1 MDALQFVNE
10 KKQELVQIYVNERQ
24 TRNEYGILFIGK
36 PDNNSQAKVLYL
48 SLNEMPPPIRLDI
61 LNKIKEKPDTSIIY
75 FYVCSMESAH
85 IVEIDLRD
93 FNQMF

>member
-1 MDALQFVNE
+1 MDALQFVNDQ
-10 KKQELVQIYVNERQ
+10 KQELVQIYVNERQ

>member
-1 MDALQFVNE
+1 MDALQFVNDQ
-10 KKQELVQIYVNERQ
+10 KQELVQIYVNERQ

-61 LNKIKEKPDTSIIY
+61 LNKIKEKQ
-75 FYVCSMESAH
+75 
-85 IVEIDLRD
+85 IVDSQQFRIMINR
-93 FNQMF
+93 